1 MLGCLKFAA
10 NQRTID
16 KLEAAKVP
24 RLASFLG
31 VPTLRSAEMVTSSLH
46 SEQREWSGNQR
57 LQCAY
62 WKKILR
68 LLEVNGHVGQLC
80 TLHVKD
86 STATLRF
93 GI

>member
-16 KLEAAKVP
+16 KLESAKVP

-31 VPTLRSAEMVTSSLH
+31 FPTLRSAEMVTSSLH

-57 LQCAY
+57 LQRAY